1 MAGEREINMA
11 KKTNGIE
18 IDDDWE
24 SEDDARILAEAEK
37 IKNDPKRLNKAKS
50 MASKMSERILED
62 AKAYKKIS
70 SKSVK
75 PIKKGKK

>member
-1 MAGEREINMA
+1 MA

-24 SEDDARILAEAEK
+24 AEDDARILAEAEK
-37 IKNDPKRLNKAKS
+37 IKNDPKRLNKAKNI
-50 MASKMSERILED
+50 ASKISERILED
-62 AKAYKKIS
+62 AKAYKKIGN
-70 SKSVK
+70 KSTK